1 MYRQS
6 EPLHGRPP
14 PRRRGHDVVAGGST
28 SGVTPEGQG
37 WPRGLSFGGRLCCQ
51 PTITCTTC
59 WWMHGGGADRHA
71 ALAPMARWLRQRA
84 VGKRVARHLE
94 AVAVSMDR
102 RRSPDTAKPRRWL
115 LRSSGR
121 RGSRCRGPGRRWWPE
136 LVTPRSLAGRR
147 NGARPFGR
155 RRPVTEDRLSAAFL
169 SGVWMAFP
177 PGIDGAIATP
187 GGQGR
192 GVNFHLAPNPYQA
205 LGLGGRYRHGPSRWC
220 ATGDPAAKP

>member
-121 RGSRCRGPGRRWWPE
+121 RGSRCRGQGRRW
-136 LVTPRSLAGRR
+136 LAGAGDSAFARGQEKRR
-147 NGARPFGR
+147 EAFRAKAVGDGGSVIRRFPQRRLDGLPAR
-155 RRPVTEDRLSAAFL
+155 D
-169 SGVWMAFP
+169 
-177 PGIDGAIATP
+177 
-187 GGQGR
+187 
-192 GVNFHLAPNPYQA
+192 
-205 LGLGGRYRHGPSRWC
+205 
-220 ATGDPAAKP
+220 